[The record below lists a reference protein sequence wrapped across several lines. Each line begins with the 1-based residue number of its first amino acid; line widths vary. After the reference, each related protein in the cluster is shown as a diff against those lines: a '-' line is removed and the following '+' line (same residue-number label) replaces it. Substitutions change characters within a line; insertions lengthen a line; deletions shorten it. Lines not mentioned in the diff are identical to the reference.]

1 MRAVIIDDDELNS
14 ELIANY
20 CEKFTDHVEVVGIAE
35 NVQEGITVM
44 LKEKPDLLFLDIELH
59 DEKGFDI
66 LEAINQP
73 DLMVIVVSAH
83 EKYALRALKGMVI
96 DFLTKPLSIK
106 EFVLAIDKCNDVYD
120 KRNKAI
126 EADRTNMVKLAVPC
140 KDLIYFVLMDE
151 ILHIQSSGSYTI
163 IKTTKG
169 EKFMCSKL
177 LKEIESKLP
186 SALFMRVHH
195 SHIVNTREISRLDR
209 SRAVT
214 LYLSNNASV
223 PVSSAHKNKVLERL
237 LK

>member
-20 CEKFTDHVEVVGIAE
+20 CATYAPNVKVIGIAYDVE
-35 NVQEGITVM
+35 HGIALM
-44 LKEKPDLLFLDIELH
+44 RHEEPDLLFLDIELNGQT
-59 DEKGFDI
+59 GFDI
-66 LEAINQP
+66 LAAIHQP
-73 DLMVIVVSAH
+73 DLMVVIISAYDHYVMQAMKVMVV
-83 EKYALRALKGMVI
+83 
-96 DFLTKPLSIK
+96 DFLIKPLLIAD
-106 EFVLAIDKCNDVYD
+106 FVVAIDKCKVEFD
-120 KRNKAI
+120 KLKKEK
-126 EADRTNMVKLAVPC
+126 EAERATVDRLAVPC
-140 KDLIYFVLMDE
+140 QDLIYFVLMDE